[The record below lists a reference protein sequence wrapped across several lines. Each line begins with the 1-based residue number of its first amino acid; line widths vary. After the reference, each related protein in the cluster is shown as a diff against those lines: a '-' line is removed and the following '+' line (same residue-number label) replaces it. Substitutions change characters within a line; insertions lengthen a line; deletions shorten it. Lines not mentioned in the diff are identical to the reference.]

1 MLRESGNKNSSI
13 WLIGDSSP
21 PQWREY
27 LDEPLDSR
35 HPARHN
41 IWTPV
46 LEGIQKQVFLG
57 DRRRVDDSQLY
68 VRNAVHNQEDKP
80 AHNAMEWDPKL
91 LVETDD
97 LGKLL
102 ETYEPTL
109 VFTFGAFVFEFTR
122 RSLAREPRKNFR
134 YWTTRRLGT
143 EFEQSVRDFSPR
155 EVNVFPLLHTS
166 ISRGHFLTSHEHF
179 TDESNGNYFDFV
191 GGEIGTLLLKHKDTL
206 SVWVRP
212 QPATR

>member
-1 MLRESGNKNSSI
+1 MLRESGNMSSSI
-13 WLIGDSSP
+13 WLIGDSGP

-80 AHNAMEWDPKL
+80 PHNAIEWDPKL
-91 LVETDD
+91 LEETDA

-109 VFTFGAFVFEFTR
+109 VFTFGAFAFEFTR
-122 RSLAREPRKNFR
+122 RSLAIEPRKSFR
-134 YWTTRRLGT
+134 CWTTRRLGT
-143 EFEQSVRDFSPR
+143 EFGQSVKDFSPR
-155 EVNVFPLLHTS
+155 EVNVFPLLHVS
-166 ISRGHFLTSHEHF
+166 IARGRFLKSHEHF
-179 TDESNGNYFDFV
+179 TGESNGNYFDLV
-191 GGEIGTLLLKHKDTL
+191 GREIGTLLLKYKDTL
-206 SVWVRP
+206 GVWLGP
-212 QPATR
+212 QSATR